1 MGDSL
6 SGRSGLSGLSLIEEY
21 GLPGAGRAH
30 EPVPSVAVLVELL
43 RNGAS
48 GGHVKCWEHFAEAAA
63 QYTGPGPGIDLTVYV
78 LGERESV
85 EPLSPRVRFVSLRPV
100 LSTAA
105 LMPAVG
111 GVDIVDLAPFHPRL
125 ARLLPRHDVWHVT
138 HTFAFAST
146 AALLVRRADRATT
159 SVRPGVVGSLHTDV
173 PALAAVYLKQM
184 LGRSPGLAWMD
195 GRFPGG
201 GAPAAV
207 AWLARRR
214 RDRLI
219 RMCDR
224 VLVAS
229 PHDRTE
235 ITALTDPGRVS
246 QLRRGIDRE
255 RFRPDPWARG
265 ALARAHGVPV
275 DRPLIL
281 FVGRVD
287 ASKRALLL
295 AEAVDRM
302 RRQGHA
308 VHLLMVGPGADRGR
322 VADLLGPDVTLL
334 APQPQEW
341 LARVYAGCDVF
352 AFPSRTETVGNVVAE
367 AMACRLP
374 VVLPAGART
383 TQWLAG
389 PGRDGLVVR
398 NDDAE
403 GWAQVLTELVTRPEL
418 RRVVGERAVATAR
431 HRHPTWAQV
440 FADDLVPVWH
450 EALRLRGS
458 HETAGPVGAG
468 PAHAAEPHNVTP
480 RAPYGAP

>member
-6 SGRSGLSGLSLIEEY
+6 SGLSEPSGLSLAEAY
-21 GLPGAGRAH
+21 DLPGTGRAH
-30 EPVPSVAVLVELL
+30 HPVPSVAVLVELL

-48 GGHVKCWEHFAEAAA
+48 GGHVKCWEHFAQAAA
-63 QYTGPGPGIDLTVYV
+63 RHTGPGAGIDLTVYV

-111 GVDIVDLAPFHPRL
+111 GVDIVDLAPFHPGL
-125 ARLLPRHDVWHVT
+125 SRLLPRHDVWHLT

-146 AALLVRRADRATT
+146 AALLVRRADRGRTAE
-159 SVRPGVVGSLHTDV
+159 RPGVVGSLHTDV
-173 PALAAVYLKQM
+173 PALASVYLKQM
-184 LGRSPGLAWMD
+184 LGRTPALAWMD

-201 GAPAAV
+201 GAPGAV
-207 AWLARRR
+207 ARLARRR

-229 PHDRTE
+229 PNDRAE
-235 ITALTDPGRVS
+235 ITALTDPDRVS

-308 VHLLMVGPGADRGR
+308 VHLLMVGTGADRGR
-322 VADLLGPDVTLL
+322 VAELLGPDVTLL
-334 APQPQEW
+334 GPQPQEW

-389 PGRDGLVVR
+389 PERDGLVVR
-398 NDDAE
+398 HDDAA

-440 FADDLVPVWH
+440 FADDLLPVWQ
-450 EALRLRGS
+450 EAAAVASASGGS
-458 HETAGPVGAG
+458 AT
-468 PAHAAEPHNVTP
+468 
-480 RAPYGAP
+480 RRM

>member
-1 MGDSL
+1 M
-6 SGRSGLSGLSLIEEY
+6 
-21 GLPGAGRAH
+21 
-30 EPVPSVAVLVELL
+30 VELL
-43 RNGAS
+43 RDGSA

-63 QYTGPGPGIDLTVYV
+63 TYSGPGPGVDLTVYV
-78 LGERESV
+78 LGERECV

-111 GVDIVDLAPFHPRL
+111 GVDIADLAPFHPRL
-125 ARLLPRHDVWHVT
+125 SRLLPRHDVWHLT

-146 AALLVRRADRATT
+146 AAHLVRRGARAGTP
-159 SVRPGVVGSLHTDV
+159 VRQAVVGSLHTDV
-173 PALAAVYLKQM
+173 PALASVYVRQLVDKAPA
-184 LGRSPGLAWMD
+184 LSWVA

-201 GAPAAV
+201 GAPEAV
-207 AWLARRR
+207 ARLARRR
-214 RDRLI
+214 RDGLI
-219 RMCDR
+219 RLCDH

-229 PHDRTE
+229 PKDRAE
-235 ITALTDPGRVS
+235 IGAVTDSDRVS
-246 QLRRGIDRE
+246 LLRRGIDRE

-295 AEAVDRM
+295 AEAVHRM
-302 RRQGHA
+302 RRQGHD
-308 VHLLMVGPGADRGR
+308 VHLLMVGSGADAGR
-322 VADLLGPDVTLL
+322 VAELLGPEVTLL
-334 APQPQEW
+334 GPQPQDW

-374 VVLPAGART
+374 VVLPADART
-383 TQWLAG
+383 TQWLAE

-398 NDDAE
+398 HDDAE
-403 GWAQVLTELVTRPEL
+403 GWARMLTELVTRPEL
-418 RRVVGERAVATAR
+418 RRVVGARAVATAR
-431 HRHPTWAQV
+431 NRHPTWAQV
-440 FADDLVPVWH
+440 FADDLLPVWH
-450 EALRLRGS
+450 EAAAKPSAAPIR
-458 HETAGPVGAG
+458 
-468 PAHAAEPHNVTP
+468 PAAS
-480 RAPYGAP
+480 RA